1 MIRPHASA
9 SCILLLAGTL
19 SGSIPHSAI
28 VQEAAASKWIVS
40 EGLSK
45 STRKPR
51 TVARLPADRP
61 IYGQTGPV
69 MPLLALECHGGELA
83 AYVHAGI
90 GRLGA
95 PPLLVA
101 WDDGEPQEDWS
112 WMPLPKGSTLE
123 SSTPAG
129 FVRALATSNRVHIE
143 LRPRSTS
150 RQVVTFTLTGVHAVV
165 EQLGNACVVEPS
177 TAA

>member
-1 MIRPHASA
+1 MISRHGSTFCALAAAGLLAAGVPHAAVVQDAGA
-9 SCILLLAGTL
+9 SR
-19 SGSIPHSAI
+19 
-28 VQEAAASKWIVS
+28 WIVS

-61 IYGQTGPV
+61 IAGQAGPV

-90 GRLGA
+90 GWLGA
-95 PPLLVA
+95 PPLIVV

-123 SSTPAG
+123 SSTPVG
-129 FVRALATSNRVHIE
+129 FVRALSASTRVQIE

-150 RQVVTFTLTGVHAVV
+150 RQLVSFTLAGVHAVV
-165 EQLGNACVVEPS
+165 EQLGSACVVEPS
-177 TAA
+177 TVA

>member
-1 MIRPHASA
+1 MMPSHAA
-9 SCILLLAGTL
+9 AFALLLTSALSAHVPHPAVVQDAAG
-19 SGSIPHSAI
+19 
-28 VQEAAASKWIVS
+28 ASKWIVS

-45 STRKPR
+45 STRQPR

-61 IYGQTGPV
+61 IRGQAGPV
-69 MPLLALECHGGELA
+69 MPLLALECHGGQLS

-129 FVRALATSNRVHIE
+129 FIHALTTSTRVHIE

-150 RQVVTFTLTGVHAVV
+150 RQMVSFTLKGVEAVV
-165 EQLGNACVVEPS
+165 QQLGSACVVAPS
-177 TAA
+177 VV